1 LSDRVILRL
10 KGESVSCRPEQLRDR
25 TKAFALRVIRLY
37 RSLPY
42 KTDTQVLGKQLLRC
56 GTSVAANYRS
66 VCRARS
72 KAEFVARMGIVVEEA
87 DEAIIWLELMTES
100 GIVSAARTGALLKEA
115 NELTAIFAA
124 SQRTARHVA

>member
-1 LSDRVILRL
+1 
-10 KGESVSCRPEQLRDR
+10 VSSQPEQLRDR

-42 KTDTQVLGKQLLRC
+42 KTDSQVLGKQLLRC
-56 GTSVAANYRS
+56 STSVAANYRA

-72 KAEFVARMGIVVEEA
+72 KAEFVAKMGVVLEEA
-87 DEAIIWLELMTES
+87 DEAILWLELMTES
-100 GIVSAARTGALLKEA
+100 GILPLERTEALLTEA

-124 SQRTARHVA
+124 SQRTARSAV